1 MEFIILRVPTGRKK
15 SKCIQKP
22 WRKVCERQGCFLRH
36 TLLKETEEWNAL
48 NAIYWARWSCVRS
61 FYMRPTDGVPFPLHS
76 IVLAHMFMHSLS
88 LYLSMCTVQVES
100 LELLF

>member
-1 MEFIILRVPTGRKK
+1 MLST
-15 SKCIQKP
+15 
-22 WRKVCERQGCFLRH
+22 
-36 TLLKETEEWNAL
+36 
-48 NAIYWARWSCVRS
+48 IYWVRWSRVGS

-76 IVLAHMFMHSLS
+76 IVLAHMLMHSLN